1 MSDDRSWGP
10 RWLSALPVMA
20 KVGFADAVAYRAE
33 MLVWILS
40 TTMPLVMMPLW
51 LAVTKTTPV
60 GSMNAR
66 GVVAYFLATFLVRQL
81 TAAWVAWQVGFEIK
95 QGTLSMRLLRPVS
108 PVLAFM
114 IEHLAALPVRI
125 VIAFPVALS
134 LFLYNAHELLPRS
147 LLAWSMA
154 LSSIG
159 LAWLITFSVQLTL
172 GALSFWLE
180 SSTKLV
186 DVWFAGYMVLSGYL
200 IPLEAMPPVVARL
213 NDWLPFRYQMGLP
226 VELLTSAHGLDRAS
240 ELLLRQAGFAALGFA
255 VAVFAWRRG
264 VQRFEAYGG

>member
-1 MSDDRSWGP
+1 MSAPAWP
-10 RWLSALPVMA
+10 RVLTALPAMLR
-20 KVGFADAVAYRAE
+20 VGFADAVAYRAE

-51 LAVTKTTPV
+51 LAVTRTAPV
-60 GSMNAR
+60 AGLDGR

-81 TAAWVAWQVGFEIK
+81 TAAWVAWQVGFEVK

-125 VIAFPVALS
+125 AIAFPLALG
-134 LFLYNAHELLPRS
+134 L
-147 LLAWSMA
+147 LLAQAREFLPSSAMGWSMA
-154 LSSIG
+154 ALAVVG
-159 LAWLITFSVQLTL
+159 AWLITFSVQLTL
-172 GALSFWLE
+172 GALSFWIE

-186 DVWFAGYMVLSGYL
+186 DVWFAGYLVLSGYL
-200 IPLEAMPPVVARL
+200 IPLAALPSAIARL

-226 VELLTSAHGLDRAS
+226 VELLTGALPPERAG
-240 ELLLRQAGFAALGFA
+240 ELLLRQWGWVAIALVVSNA
-255 VAVFAWRRG
+255 TWQRG
-264 VQRFEAYGG
+264 VRRFEAYGG